1 MNTEGSC
8 HSIAQYKLH
17 RANSLSAKSVA
28 SPLPRPSF
36 AVKLM
41 LLAIKALPYMQD
53 RFLADVKPSN
63 LLQTTHIYS
72 RRQETV
78 KIIAESESL
87 WDSKDEML
95 VSLRKDV
102 YQLILALK
110 HHQQSGEAV
119 VRDMGICAGTRR

>member
-1 MNTEGSC
+1 
-8 HSIAQYKLH
+8 
-17 RANSLSAKSVA
+17 
-28 SPLPRPSF
+28 
-36 AVKLM
+36 
-41 LLAIKALPYMQD
+41 MQD

-63 LLQTTHIYS
+63 LLQTNHILS
-72 RRQETV
+72 RRQEAV
-78 KIIAESESL
+78 KIIAESVSL

>member
-1 MNTEGSC
+1 MLTLC
-8 HSIAQYKLH
+8 QPKVLH
-17 RANSLSAKSVA
+17 
-28 SPLPRPSF
+28 PLCRVP
-36 AVKLM
+36 KLM

-95 VSLRKDV
+95 VSLRKDA

-119 VRDMGICAGTRR
+119 VRDMEICAGTRR